1 MNSEA
6 ALFIEISRSTLESVK
21 ADFER
26 TNSMT
31 IKSRLDFYKAHELP
45 VKAIMV
51 EKGGSLTQ
59 DNKLT
64 SLCKSIGLW
73 PVIPPKFQ
81 SYLHEIDCYGLD
93 SSQPDELVHK
103 SNEWRNRLA
112 IAPKFVFFIENQ
124 ILRSP
129 TVLKG
134 IGLLS

>member
-6 ALFIEISRSTLESVK
+6 ALFLEISRSTLESVK

-31 IKSRLDFYKAHELP
+31 VKSRLDFYKAHELP
-45 VKAIMV
+45 VKAVIV

-64 SLCKSIGLW
+64 QLCKSIGLW
-73 PVIPPKFQ
+73 PVIPPKLQ
-81 SYLHEIDCYGLD
+81 SYLHEIDSYGLD
-93 SSQPDELVHK
+93 FSQPNGFIHK
-103 SNEWRNRLA
+103 NDEWRDRLA

-124 ILRSP
+124 ILRNP

-134 IGLLS
+134 IGLS